1 MSVDAGCYAACWY
14 RIIYSESQICS
25 LTIGV
30 AQLDGCWWQLS
41 ASGIIA
47 LMLISTAMEIAYQF
61 NGDSKGALG
70 ALIAPRS
77 DTSS

>member
-1 MSVDAGCYAACWY
+1 MSGDAGCAAACSS

-30 AQLDGCWWQLS
+30 VQLDGCWWQLLV
-41 ASGIIA
+41 SGIIA

-70 ALIAPRS
+70 ELIALR
-77 DTSS
+77 

>member
-1 MSVDAGCYAACWY
+1 MSGDAGCAAACWS

-30 AQLDGCWWQLS
+30 AQLDGCWSLLS

-61 NGDSKGALG
+61 NGDSRGAQG
-70 ALIAPRS
+70 ALIALRS